1 MKTKMIWGNLPIKD
15 VERTH
20 NFFLALGFK
29 PNGERTDKI
38 ASFIIAENQFIINF
52 IQEEQFKTAIE
63 SDISDAK
70 KSAETIF
77 SLSAE
82 SKEEV
87 NEWAEIVK
95 KAGGTVFFGPQ
106 VIHGNMYNLGFA
118 DPDGHR
124 FNVLYC

>member
-15 VERTH
+15 VERTYK
-20 NFFLALGFK
+20 FFLALGFK
-29 PNGERTDKI
+29 PNGDRTDKI
-38 ASFIIAENQFIINF
+38 VSFIIAENQFIINF
-52 IQEEQFKTAIE
+52 IQEEQFKTTIE
-63 SDISDAK
+63 TGISDAK

-95 KAGGTVFFGPQ
+95 KAGGTVFFEPQ
-106 VIHGNMYNLGFA
+106 EIYGSMYNLGFA